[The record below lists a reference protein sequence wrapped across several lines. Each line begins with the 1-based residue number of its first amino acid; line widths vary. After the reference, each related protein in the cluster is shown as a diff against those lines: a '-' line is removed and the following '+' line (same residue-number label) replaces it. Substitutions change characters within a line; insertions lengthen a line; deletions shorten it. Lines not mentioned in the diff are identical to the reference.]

1 MRHLVPS
8 SLCLVAVVVVAVV
21 LTTGSTTSSP
31 AAQPQ
36 NDPVKTLQKERLTAL
51 QKIHDESRRAYKGG
65 QLPLDQVLSAHLALL
80 NGKLDLCE
88 THAERV
94 KVHEEMVQVAEE
106 FLKSVRKLAEAKQV
120 SNLDVLKAEV
130 QLLDAR
136 IGLEKAK
143 AAK

>member
-1 MRHLVPS
+1 MRHLVPP
-8 SLCLVAVVVVAVV
+8 SLCLVAVVVAVA
-21 LTTGSTTSSP
+21 LTTGSTTPSP

-51 QKIHDESRRAYKGG
+51 QKIYDLSHHAFKGG
-65 QLPLDQVLSAHLALL
+65 SLPLDQVLSAHLALL

-88 THAERV
+88 TNAERITV
-94 KVHEEMVQVAEE
+94 YEEMVQVAEE
-106 FLKSVRKLAEAKQV
+106 FLKSVRKLAEARQ
-120 SNLDVLKAEV
+120 LTARDVLKAEV